1 MALQDLSTAPRRQ
14 PHQRRWASLLLT
26 LVLVS
31 LYTHWSPLPGFA
43 PAAELPIHAEES
55 LSKCRALHAVPAPPP
70 DAAHRVRSDRY
81 QAGTPPVLIR
91 NATIW
96 TGAVKGLEV
105 VRGDVLLDQGLV
117 KAVGVV
123 EHRLLKGLEGL
134 VEYDARGAWVTPG

>member
-1 MALQDLSTAPRRQ
+1 
-14 PHQRRWASLLLT
+14 
-26 LVLVS
+26 
-31 LYTHWSPLPGFA
+31 
-43 PAAELPIHAEES
+43 
-55 LSKCRALHAVPAPPP
+55 
-70 DAAHRVRSDRY
+70 
-81 QAGTPPVLIR
+81 VLIR

-123 EHRLLKGLEGL
+123 EQGLLKGLEGL